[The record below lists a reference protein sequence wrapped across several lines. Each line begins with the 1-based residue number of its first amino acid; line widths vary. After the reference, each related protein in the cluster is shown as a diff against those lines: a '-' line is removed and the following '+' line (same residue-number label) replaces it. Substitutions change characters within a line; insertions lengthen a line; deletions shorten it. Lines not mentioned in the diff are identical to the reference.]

1 MKYVIY
7 LIILLTTYNTTLS
20 NIESDTL
27 KLVTM
32 PDDTLK
38 CNLYYKVSK
47 ELNEFDTEKGL
58 EFGKKGL
65 ELSLELNYT
74 KGLANAYEAIGVNFW
89 RMGIYDAA
97 LENHFQ
103 AISIYEK
110 LKDEEHL
117 SKCYNNLGLIYFARN
132 LLDKAKSFLFKSIS
146 IQIKY
151 DNNLDLS
158 KALHNLALIFFEE
171 DSILKSLNYHYLSL
185 KYAKI
190 AKDTQF
196 IGLNYCFIGK
206 CYSNL
211 GHFNYAIFYLNK
223 SLEIFEKL
231 HIVNSIAMAYNQF
244 AYYYLKQNLN
254 KEAIEIALKGYNL
267 GLQIKNSFMQ
277 LEAVESIY
285 KAYKGL
291 NDYKNAF
298 KYSSLYYELALS
310 MHNDNVLK
318 EFTLKDAQY
327 IYEKRIKS
335 IKDIQD
341 KEIYKNQLIAKTAII
356 SLILIFIIAIILFAF
371 YRLKTKT
378 NKMLMLKNQEISD
391 LNNELKILNSTKDK
405 FFSIIAH
412 DLKNPIGSFKNL
424 TELLSSSY
432 INLDINEQQ
441 SFIELLSSSS
451 KRLYTL
457 LENLLTWTRSQTN
470 RIEFEPVHS
479 DLHYLTNNVIDILSI
494 NAESKKIKIKNNIP
508 DNTNCFIDI
517 NMVLT
522 VLRNLIS
529 NAIKFTY
536 EGGKIEI
543 SSNVIKDDKIIIISI
558 SDDGIGMSPDI
569 LNNLFKIDKVIKQ
582 TGTNDETG
590 TGLGLILCKEFI
602 EKHSGKIWAES
613 QEGKGSIF
621 YFSLPLLTL

>member
-146 IQIKY
+146 IQIKF
-151 DNNLDLS
+151 NNNQDMS

-190 AKDTQF
+190 SKDTQF

-206 CYSNL
+206 CYSKL
-211 GHFNYAIFYLNK
+211 G
-223 SLEIFEKL
+223 
-231 HIVNSIAMAYNQF
+231 NSILLF
-244 AYYYLKQNLN
+244 
-254 KEAIEIALKGYNL
+254 
-267 GLQIKNSFMQ
+267 
-277 LEAVESIY
+277 
-285 KAYKGL
+285 
-291 NDYKNAF
+291 
-298 KYSSLYYELALS
+298 
-310 MHNDNVLK
+310 
-318 EFTLKDAQY
+318 Y
-327 IYEKRIKS
+327 I
-335 IKDIQD
+335 
-341 KEIYKNQLIAKTAII
+341 
-356 SLILIFIIAIILFAF
+356 
-371 YRLKTKT
+371 
-378 NKMLMLKNQEISD
+378 
-391 LNNELKILNSTKDK
+391 
-405 FFSIIAH
+405 
-412 DLKNPIGSFKNL
+412 
-424 TELLSSSY
+424 
-432 INLDINEQQ
+432 
-441 SFIELLSSSS
+441 
-451 KRLYTL
+451 
-457 LENLLTWTRSQTN
+457 
-470 RIEFEPVHS
+470 
-479 DLHYLTNNVIDILSI
+479 
-494 NAESKKIKIKNNIP
+494 
-508 DNTNCFIDI
+508 
-517 NMVLT
+517 
-522 VLRNLIS
+522 
-529 NAIKFTY
+529 
-536 EGGKIEI
+536 
-543 SSNVIKDDKIIIISI
+543 
-558 SDDGIGMSPDI
+558 
-569 LNNLFKIDKVIKQ
+569 
-582 TGTNDETG
+582 
-590 TGLGLILCKEFI
+590 
-602 EKHSGKIWAES
+602 
-613 QEGKGSIF
+613 
-621 YFSLPLLTL
+621 